1 MSGSS
6 SYSGGGGP
14 VYTDCNSLVI
24 KTKLASP
31 VRRVVDEIN
40 IGDTLFVEL
49 TPPAG
54 PVRIMTESG
63 KVAGSVLPM
72 DLEQLVQCISD
83 GHEYIAKVTEVN
95 MGNCQ
100 IIIKHK

>member
-6 SYSGGGGP
+6 SYSGGGP
-14 VYTDCNSLVI
+14 VYTDCTTLVI

-31 VRRVVDEIN
+31 VRQVVDEIN
-40 IGDTLFVEL
+40 IGDTLSVEL

-54 PVRIMTESG
+54 PVSIMTESG
-63 KVAGSVLPM
+63 KVAGSVLPI
-72 DLEQLVQCISD
+72 DLESLIQCISE
-83 GHEYIAKVTEVN
+83 GHEYIAKVTEIN